1 MSEERKVVKVPDYLD
16 AQGVLTCPGCGCQ
29 EIRVVNSYQWSDGKK
44 RRRRV
49 CSHCQ
54 LPITTIET
62 VEFEG

>member
-1 MSEERKVVKVPDYLD
+1 MSEERKVVQLPDYLD
-16 AQGVLTCPGCGCQ
+16 ADGVLTCPGCGCQ
-29 EIRVVNSYQWSDGKK
+29 EFRVVNSYQWSDGKK

-62 VEFEG
+62 VDFEG